1 MYLCKVDPIQVGYCS
16 LSSVSTFV
24 TSSTFSS
31 SIFDNCLPS
40 PTFEVVCE
48 YCLDNLEDCLA
59 TFSLDIV
66 RLRGIPFGT
75 KSAFSGRVIFKIR
88 YNS

>member
-1 MYLCKVDPIQVGYCS
+1 MYLCKVGPIQVEFCC

-31 SIFDNCLPS
+31 SVFDNCLPS

-66 RLRGIPFGT
+66 RLRGIPLGT
-75 KSAFSGRVIFKIR
+75 RSAFSGREKFKIR
-88 YNS
+88 